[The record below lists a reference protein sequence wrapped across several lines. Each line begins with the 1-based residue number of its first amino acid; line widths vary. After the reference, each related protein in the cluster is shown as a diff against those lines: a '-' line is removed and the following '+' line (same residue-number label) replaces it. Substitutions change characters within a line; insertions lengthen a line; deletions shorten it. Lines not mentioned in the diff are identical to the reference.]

1 MNLTTETQKPLRIC
15 MITTFYPPYNFGGDG
30 IQVWRMTNALARA
43 GHTVHVIHSVDAF
56 SALGGET
63 SRVSNASKNEPGV
76 SIHPLQ
82 SRAGMLSP
90 LLTQQTGFPFF
101 KSDQI
106 QEILGKHHFD
116 VIHYHN
122 ISLIGPA
129 VLKLGNAIKLYTTH
143 EHWLICPMHVLW
155 KFNREVCKHPT
166 CLPCQIAGKR
176 PPQWWR
182 YTSLLEKSL
191 RHVDCIIAPSRFTLM
206 KHQEAGINRPFEYI
220 PHFVPDRTTPER
232 TEPPHSRP
240 YFFCA
245 GRLEKLKGFQ
255 NAIKVF
261 KTFRDTD
268 LLIAGAGD
276 YENELRTMATGLSNV
291 RFLGKIS
298 AEDMDTFYERALG
311 VIVPSLCYEVFGL
324 VIVEAFQHRVPAIA
338 HDLGA
343 LGEIVRQSNGGL
355 LYTTSE
361 ELESHVKSITAD
373 VNLRSRL
380 AENGY
385 QSYLKFWTEKTYLEK
400 YLSLVQRILHRKE
413 IEDVSNL

>member
-1 MNLTTETQKPLRIC
+1 

-30 IQVWRMTNALARA
+30 IQVWRMANALARA

-63 SRVSNASKNEPGV
+63 HLVSTASKNEPGV

-90 LLTQQTGFPFF
+90 LLTQQTGFPLF
-101 KSDQI
+101 KSDDI
-106 QEILGKHHFD
+106 QEILRKHHFD

-155 KFNREVCKHPT
+155 KFNREVCQHPT

-191 RHVDCIIAPSRFTLM
+191 RHVDCIISPSRFTLM

-220 PHFVPDRTTPER
+220 PHFVPDRTTPAG
-232 TEPPHSRP
+232 TEPRHSGP

-255 NAIKVF
+255 HPIEVF
-261 KTFRDTD
+261 KTFRDVD

-276 YENELRTMATGLSNV
+276 YENELRAMAAGLSNV
-291 RFLGKIS
+291 RFLGKIT
-298 AEDMDTFYERALG
+298 AEEMNAFYNHALG

-324 VIVEAFQHRVPAIA
+324 VIVEAFQYGVPVIA

-355 LYTTSE
+355 LYTTNE

-373 VNLRSRL
+373 VNLRLRL

-400 YLSLVQRILHRKE
+400 YLSLVQRIHG
-413 IEDVSNL
+413 SNL